1 MICDIVRSSV
11 LQRLRNSAVLAVT
24 MTIVALASL
33 AANGQDNVKANASD
47 RYWPQWRGPLGN
59 GVSPHGKPPTEWSET
74 KNVRWK
80 VALPGRGHSTP
91 VIWGDR
97 IFLTM
102 AIPFGEN
109 LKPRFSGAPGAH
121 DNRAVTQR
129 HKFVAM
135 AVSRRNGKI
144 LWQKTLHQAL
154 PHEGAHN
161 TASLASHS
169 PVTDG
174 KHLFAHFGSYGLYC
188 LDVDGN
194 QKWKADLGRMQTKHG
209 HGEGSSPVL
218 YGDTLIVNWDHEGQS
233 RVVAFDKLTGKERW
247 KLKRREV
254 TSWSTPIV
262 VTHNGKPQVV
272 ICGTD
277 RVRSYDLATGKVI
290 WECGGL
296 SANIVASP
304 VAADGMVFVG
314 SSYEKRA
321 LLAIRL
327 EGATGDITGSDR
339 VVWSRSRS
347 TPYVPSPL
355 LYRGA
360 LYFLG
365 HYQGVLTRVDAKTGK
380 DSPGSMRLGGIRNV
394 YSSPVAADGRVYVTD
409 LDGTTMVVSA
419 ADRPKLL
426 ARNRLDDSFSA
437 TAAIVGNELYLRGAK
452 FLYCIAAK

>member
-1 MICDIVRSSV
+1 MIRDMNRLAIVQQ
-11 LQRLRNSAVLAVT
+11 LLISAMIA
-24 MTIVALASL
+24 VALPSL
-33 AANGQDNVKANASD
+33 ATNANDKVKIDEAG

-59 GVSPHGKPPTEWSET
+59 GVSPHGKPPVKWSET
-74 KNVRWK
+74 KNIRWK
-80 VALPGRGHSTP
+80 IALPGRGHSTP

-97 IFLTM
+97 IFLTT
-102 AIPFGEN
+102 AIPFGEK
-109 LKPRFSGAPGAH
+109 LKPRYSGAPGAH
-121 DNRAVTQR
+121 DNLAVTQR
-129 HKFVAM
+129 HKFIAM

-174 KHLFAHFGSYGLYC
+174 EHLFAYFGSYGLYC
-188 LDVDGN
+188 LDLDGKL
-194 QKWKADLGRMQTKHG
+194 KWKADLGRMKTKHG
-209 HGEGSSPVL
+209 HGEGGSPVL

-233 RVVAFDKLTGKERW
+233 QVVAFDKRTGKERW

-262 VTHNGKPQVV
+262 VKHNGKPQVI

-327 EGATGDITGSDR
+327 QGAKGDITGSDH
-339 VVWSRSRS
+339 VAWSRRRS

-355 LYRGA
+355 LYRGV
-360 LYFLG
+360 LYFLS
-365 HYQGVLTRVDAKTGK
+365 HYQGVLPRVDAKTGK

-394 YSSPVAADGRVYVTD
+394 YSSPVAADGRVYITD
-409 LDGTTMVVSA
+409 LDGTTMVISH

-426 ARNRLDDSFSA
+426 ARNSLDDSFSA
-437 TAAIVGNELYLRGAK
+437 TAAIAGKELYLRGSK
-452 FLYCIAAK
+452 SLYCIVAK